1 MLPLVLASSSP
12 WRRALLE
19 AAGLPVVCEAPGV
32 DERAFQAPT
41 AEALAGALALA
52 KASAVRERNPMA
64 IVIGA
69 DQVAWSDDDPT
80 EAWGKP
86 RDRVDQVERLHSLV
100 GRAHHVTT
108 GLAVLGPSFRDEV
121 VVRTTLWMRSDVT
134 KAEIEAYAATG
145 EGEGCAGGYAVEQRG
160 AFLFDRVEGDWNN
173 VIGLPVARLFDVLR
187 ARGWRFA

>member
-1 MLPLVLASSSP
+1 
-12 WRRALLE
+12 
-19 AAGLPVVCEAPGV
+19 
-32 DERAFQAPT
+32 
-41 AEALAGALALA
+41 
-52 KASAVRERNPMA
+52 MA

-134 KAEIEAYAATG
+134 KAEIEA
-145 EGEGCAGGYAVEQRG
+145 VRG
-160 AFLFDRVEGDWNN
+160 VQVGP
-173 VIGLPVARLFDVLR
+173 ILR
-187 ARGWRFA
+187 ALVDRGLVKVAGRSDDPGHALLYGTTRKFLDTFGLADLADLPRDAELVRDS